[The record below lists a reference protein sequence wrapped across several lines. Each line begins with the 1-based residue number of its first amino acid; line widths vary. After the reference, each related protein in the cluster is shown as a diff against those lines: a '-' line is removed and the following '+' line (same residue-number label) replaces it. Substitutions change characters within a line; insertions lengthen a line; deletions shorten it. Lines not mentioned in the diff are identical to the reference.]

1 MVRKSTVIQPDR
13 VVPEEDEYESE
24 EDSYSSNSEGKDL
37 PDFQRKMQ
45 KGMRKKIIASKEQ

>member
-1 MVRKSTVIQPDR
+1 MVRKSTVIPDR